1 MPDVDIDFADR
12 TILLDKLKH
21 RIAKLDTDKKHNT
34 GVYFTEVPMI
44 PATNMATIDY
54 ETAEDRNYFKIDC
67 LNVSIHKDIKDDNHL
82 QDPMKRQS
90 CGNY

>member
-44 PATNMATIDY
+44 QQQIW
-54 ETAEDRNYFKIDC
+54 
-67 LNVSIHKDIKDDNHL
+67 
-82 QDPMKRQS
+82 QQ
-90 CGNY
+90 

>member
-34 GVYFTEVPMI
+34 GVYFTEVPHD
-44 PATNMATIDY
+44 PATNMAIN
-54 ETAEDRNYFKIDC
+54 EARSKSMKI
-67 LNVSIHKDIKDDNHL
+67 LARKSE
-82 QDPMKRQS
+82 QDLENQ
-90 CGNY
+90 

>member
-34 GVYFTEVPMI
+34 GVYFTEVPHD

-54 ETAEDRNYFKIDC
+54 ETAEDRNYFKAVKILAKHDE
-67 LNVSIHKDIKDDNHL
+67 
-82 QDPMKRQS
+82 
-90 CGNY
+90 NYMPPEVAESLKEN

>member
-1 MPDVDIDFADR
+1 M
-12 TILLDKLKH
+12 
-21 RIAKLDTDKKHNT
+21 
-34 GVYFTEVPMI
+34 FTLQKFHD

-82 QDPMKRQS
+82 QQSMKRQS